1 MTERDFCTWVTKEN
15 SYAEKQKGNHEHPRR
30 SGDRSVDKASTP
42 ALRKLPSTG
51 RCDFNDAMWS
61 DDCLYVNI
69 PPLAPIS
76 PSVHISTQLLCEEDF
91 VQYEESLPVLPVID
105 DLRGTRGE
113 KRSDI
118 SAVSMD
124 IQQERR
130 RLLDEEDGHDPTGLI
145 SEQDAYLRLVQ
156 TLNMNWYQQT
166 GNTSNCIQLVQQ
178 T

>member
-1 MTERDFCTWVTKEN
+1 
-15 SYAEKQKGNHEHPRR
+15 
-30 SGDRSVDKASTP
+30 
-42 ALRKLPSTG
+42 
-51 RCDFNDAMWS
+51 MWS